1 MLLWDKIIR
10 NWLWCFFET
19 KEHKNDSGKS
29 HVILSEVS
37 KRGRAQQGIFSS
49 RKRHG
54 CSCVRSESQI
64 FSLRPHQIQSPS
76 IYPMTSKSL
85 KFRNDAWTWI
95 GCDYIVSR
103 PLTGKLEHDETLSLM
118 SSSQQ
123 WKFVIH
129 GLTRLIFPFL
139 SYSTPR
145 ILVPEKCLNDKY
157 ELRVRSRTAYSR
169 WAYINPP
176 PHSPL
181 PPFPPSPLP
190 LPWTEP

>member
-1 MLLWDKIIR
+1 MWILFARVLLLWLHRPNIHNTIIKKKIRTRQGNSCWDEIIR

-19 KEHKNDSGKS
+19 KEHKNDCGKS

-37 KRGRAQQGIFSS
+37 RRGRAQQGIFSS
-49 RKRHG
+49 RTRHG

-95 GCDYIVSR
+95 GCDYIISR
-103 PLTGKLEHDETLSLM
+103 PLTRKLEHDETFSFM

-123 WKFVIH
+123 WKFLIH
-129 GLTRLIFPFL
+129 RLTRLIFPFL
-139 SYSTPR
+139 FYSTP
-145 ILVPEKCLNDKY
+145 IEFSFLENV
-157 ELRVRSRTAYSR
+157 
-169 WAYINPP
+169 
-176 PHSPL
+176 
-181 PPFPPSPLP
+181 
-190 LPWTEP
+190 

>member
-1 MLLWDKIIR
+1 
-10 NWLWCFFET
+10 
-19 KEHKNDSGKS
+19 
-29 HVILSEVS
+29 
-37 KRGRAQQGIFSS
+37 
-49 RKRHG
+49 
-54 CSCVRSESQI
+54 
-64 FSLRPHQIQSPS
+64 
-76 IYPMTSKSL
+76 
-85 KFRNDAWTWI
+85 
-95 GCDYIVSR
+95 
-103 PLTGKLEHDETLSLM
+103 M

-181 PPFPPSPLP
+181 PPFPPSPIPPFPPPPPVNGTLI
-190 LPWTEP
+190 LITVGGCLRFHKFSEFR